1 MPTEFKKLPDEPI
14 VIVTLPIDY
23 NLSVELPKMMPVY
36 MNFLNSAT
44 TPVYW
49 IVDARNSPLGVEEI
63 VRGAELVARGEHPL
77 YHHPNIRKVIYVTSN
92 KIMKLAVAGMENEI
106 FGSLA
111 IKLFDNLDDALKFA
125 RENK

>member
-14 VIVTLPIDY
+14 VIVTLPTDY
-23 NLSVELPKMMPVY
+23 NLAVELPKIMPVY

-44 TPVYW
+44 TPVFW

-106 FGSLA
+106 FGNLT
-111 IKLFDNLDDALKFA
+111 IKVFDDLDEALKFV
-125 RENK
+125 RTSN

>member
-14 VIVTLPIDY
+14 VIVTLPTDY
-23 NLSVELPKMMPVY
+23 NLSVELPKVMPVY

-44 TPVYW
+44 TPVFW
-49 IVDARNSPLGVEEI
+49 IVDARNSPLSGEEI

-92 KIMKLAVAGMENEI
+92 KIMKMAVAGMENEV
-106 FGSLA
+106 FGGLT
-111 IKLFDNLDDALKFA
+111 IKVFDDLDEALKFA

>member
-14 VIVTLPIDY
+14 VIVTLPTDY
-23 NLSVELPKMMPVY
+23 NLSVELPKVMPVY

-44 TPVYW
+44 TPVFW
-49 IVDARNSPLGVEEI
+49 IVDARNSPLSGEEI

-92 KIMKLAVAGMENEI
+92 KIMKMAVADMDE
-106 FGSLA
+106 
-111 IKLFDNLDDALKFA
+111 ALNFS
-125 RENK
+125 RENN